1 MVERTIISRP
11 VLLHPWQ
18 FFEDLETFIPK
29 IASIY
34 LFWMSNLGFTTEKTK
49 NLSTQH
55 VNLRCPNCLV
65 NLKVTS
71 CLSLNGVFMPGR
83 GTDGLHLFQKNNLRE
98 SNKTLVFFKSK
109 NAISWWQ
116 LAVRVCVYN
125 IYIYLLYYNHP
136 YMICGLH
143 TFYEPF
149 RQMTRCTPS
158 AYRIRRCA
166 QRSPGKDTSI
176 DATNLKNVQFTTKK
190 TLKKESVKR
199 QQTQTKN
206 SCEQQ
211 FACCFLLILLSKNVF
226 WKKKGS
232 SLKRPFPPPPHQL
245 LASHF
250 AISHLHCFNLRLSH
264 LRGSFRCF
272 SFRYLVGDFRCC
284 CRFRFRC
291 SGSFGGFG
299 GLGLKKDEG
308 ATMGRDG
315 ATPHAG
321 CNHHHQDDKKTCLG
335 YRDLTR
341 DLHFPQSW
349 VGW

>member
-125 IYIYLLYYNHP
+125 IYIYIYCITIIHIWYVGYIHSMN
-136 YMICGLH
+136 
-143 TFYEPF
+143 PF
-149 RQMTRCTPS
+149 
-158 AYRIRRCA
+158 AKWHGAHHLRIESVVALNEARGKIHQLMRPTW
-166 QRSPGKDTSI
+166 RMYSSP
-176 DATNLKNVQFTTKK
+176 
-190 TLKKESVKR
+190 LKKP
-199 QQTQTKN
+199 
-206 SCEQQ
+206 
-211 FACCFLLILLSKNVF
+211 L
-226 WKKKGS
+226 KKKVWNGNKHKPKTHVS
-232 SLKRPFPPPPHQL
+232 NSLHVVFCWSYFQKMF
-245 LASHF
+245 F
-250 AISHLHCFNLRLSH
+250 E
-264 LRGSFRCF
+264 
-272 SFRYLVGDFRCC
+272 
-284 CRFRFRC
+284 
-291 SGSFGGFG
+291 
-299 GLGLKKDEG
+299 KKK
-308 ATMGRDG
+308 AH
-315 ATPHAG
+315 P
-321 CNHHHQDDKKTCLG
+321 
-335 YRDLTR
+335 
-341 DLHFPQSW
+341 
-349 VGW
+349 

>member
-125 IYIYLLYYNHP
+125 IYISIVLQSSIYDMWVTYILWTLSPNDTVHT
-136 YMICGLH
+136 ICVSNPSLRSTKPGERYINWCDQL
-143 TFYEPF
+143 EE
-149 RQMTRCTPS
+149 CT
-158 AYRIRRCA
+158 
-166 QRSPGKDTSI
+166 
-176 DATNLKNVQFTTKK
+176 V
-190 TLKKESVKR
+190 
-199 QQTQTKN
+199 
-206 SCEQQ
+206 
-211 FACCFLLILLSKNVF
+211 
-226 WKKKGS
+226 
-232 SLKRPFPPPPHQL
+232 
-245 LASHF
+245 
-250 AISHLHCFNLRLSH
+250 
-264 LRGSFRCF
+264 
-272 SFRYLVGDFRCC
+272 
-284 CRFRFRC
+284 
-291 SGSFGGFG
+291 
-299 GLGLKKDEG
+299 
-308 ATMGRDG
+308 
-315 ATPHAG
+315 
-321 CNHHHQDDKKTCLG
+321 HH
-335 YRDLTR
+335 
-341 DLHFPQSW
+341 
-349 VGW
+349 